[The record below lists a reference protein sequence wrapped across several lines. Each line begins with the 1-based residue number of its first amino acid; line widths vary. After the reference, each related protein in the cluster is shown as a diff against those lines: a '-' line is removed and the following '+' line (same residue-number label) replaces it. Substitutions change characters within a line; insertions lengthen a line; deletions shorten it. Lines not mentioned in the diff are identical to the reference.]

1 MLAIRKSEERGLAEF
16 GWLKS
21 FHTFSFGEYYDP
33 SHTNFGMLRVIN
45 DDRIKGSSGFPT
57 HGHRDMEIITYVLDG
72 ALEHKD
78 TLGNVAVIK
87 PGEVQRMSA
96 GTGIAHSEYNH
107 SATDL
112 ARFLQIWVIPDTK
125 GLEPGYEQKYFDPAE
140 GQGKLRLVGS
150 RDGRDGSVTIHQD
163 VSLYAGHLKA
173 GDVVDF
179 VLNSDRQAWVQVARG
194 SVVINDQVLAEGDGA
209 AINDSG
215 QITIKGQTDEAELL
229 LFDLA
234 A

>member
-1 MLAIRKSEERGLAEF
+1 MLTIRKSDERGLAEF

-33 SHTNFGMLRVIN
+33 NHMNFGMLRVIN

-125 GLEPGYEQKYFDPAE
+125 GLEPGYEQKYFDPTE

-163 VSLYAGHLKA
+163 LNLYAGHLQT
-173 GDVVDF
+173 GDTVDF
-179 VLNSDRQAWVQVARG
+179 ALAGDRQAWVQIARG
-194 SVVINDQVLAEGDGA
+194 SVAINGQVLVAGDGA
-209 AINDSG
+209 AVSKLE
-215 QITIKGQTDEAELL
+215 QMTIEGRTDDAELL
-229 LFDLA
+229 IFDLA